1 MGEVAAKFAIE
12 ELGVKWAATVKDG
25 DAFTQRLS
33 LSCEETFA
41 QLEGEVV
48 LSGAVNKGDRNMKP
62 TLNSLVG
69 FAWPQTEGLRTVE
82 NAYEGEYGYS
92 PEPPN
97 YSFADDTAN
106 MVLEVLSSVAVRS
119 PNGRLQIV
127 HQELRNCNAKFVTV
141 DCFDPTIL

>member
-1 MGEVAAKFAIE
+1 MEKVATKFAIE
-12 ELGVKWAATVKDG
+12 ELGVKWAATVNDG

-69 FAWPQTEGLRTVE
+69 FTWPQTEGLRTVD

-92 PEPPN
+92 PEPPD
-97 YSFADDTAN
+97 YSFAYDTAN
-106 MVLEVLSSVAVRS
+106 MVLEALSSVAVRS
-119 PNGRLQIV
+119 PNCTLPIGC
-127 HQELRNCNAKFVTV
+127 QELRNCDAKFVTV